1 MQIVH
6 AVVECPVQES
16 FRARQVAGMFDL
28 PVDSGMRSSFCVK
41 VPTLDEPWS
50 IGAIVGPSGSGKT
63 TVAKRAFGPWMPE
76 QWDWPASQSILEGFP
91 GEMEIRQVTQLLG
104 SVGFSSPPAWM
115 RPFHLLSNGEQFRV
129 TLARTLA
136 ELPELAVVDEFTSV
150 VDRTVAKIGS
160 AAVSRAVRRSGRRFV
175 AVSCHYDILPWL
187 EPDWVVDMGNAEPQP
202 EARSGTP
209 HRLDAARPEGGP
221 PLPNAES
228 DEEPRGWLRRPDIR
242 LEIVRCDTSA
252 WKIFNRHHYLSGKL
266 HSSAIC
272 FAALIE
278 DQPAAFVAAL
288 PFPHATHP
296 GWREH
301 RCVCLP
307 DYQGVGIGNTLSE
320 FVASL
325 FVATGRPYTSV
336 TSHPA
341 MMHHRSRSPLW
352 RVRRG
357 PSRVVRNKNR
367 GGVVTGMDKSISSR
381 RMTASFK
388 FVGAP
393 RFEESQ
399 AFGLLRNAEV
409 I

>member
-63 TVAKRAFGPWMPE
+63 TVAKRAFGAWMPE
-76 QWDWPASQSILEGFP
+76 QWDWPENQSILEGFP
-91 GEMEIRQVTQLLG
+91 GEMEIRQITQLLG

-160 AAVSRAVRRSGRRFV
+160 AAVSQAVRRSGRRFV

-187 EPDWVVDMGNAEPQP
+187 EPDWVVDIGNA
-202 EARSGTP
+202 G
-209 HRLDAARPEGGP
+209 L
-221 PLPNAES
+221 N
-228 DEEPRGWLRRPDIR
+228 EEPRGWLRRPDIR

-252 WKIFNRHHYLSGKL
+252 WRIFSRHHYLSGRL

-272 FAALIE
+272 FVALIE

-307 DYQGVGIGNTLSE
+307 DYQGVGIGNALSE

-388 FVGAP
+388 FVGVP
-393 RFEESQ
+393 SFEAAQ